1 MHTELDHQEITR
13 YMDKIYLNEK
23 TLTIV
28 TFQLPFM
35 YEYSTSEYISSVYNE
50 QLEIVGTWTLK
61 KFKGYLNKGILIEV
75 SEEEA
80 ALWTM

>member
-1 MHTELDHQEITR
+1 
-13 YMDKIYLNEK
+13 MDKIYLNEK

-80 ALWTM
+80 ALWTMQY

>member
-1 MHTELDHQEITR
+1 
-13 YMDKIYLNEK
+13 MDKIYLNEK